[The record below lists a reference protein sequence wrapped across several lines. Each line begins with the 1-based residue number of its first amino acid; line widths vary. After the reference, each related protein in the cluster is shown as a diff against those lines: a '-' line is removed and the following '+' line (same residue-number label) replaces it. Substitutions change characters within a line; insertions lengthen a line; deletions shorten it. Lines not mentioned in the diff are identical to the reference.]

1 MEAIENL
8 NLTILPH
15 SPYSPDLAPCD
26 FHLSPNMKE
35 DLHGYLCGSNEGLER
50 TVRSW
55 MKERSVDFFH
65 DGFEKLD
72 HCWLNCVENCGECME
87 K

>member
-8 NLTILPH
+8 DLTILPH

-35 DLHGYLCGSNEGLER
+35 DLHGHLCGSNEGLER
-50 TVRSW
+50 TAGNGWRNEGWISF
-55 MKERSVDFFH
+55 M
-65 DGFEKLD
+65 
-72 HCWLNCVENCGECME
+72 
-87 K
+87 